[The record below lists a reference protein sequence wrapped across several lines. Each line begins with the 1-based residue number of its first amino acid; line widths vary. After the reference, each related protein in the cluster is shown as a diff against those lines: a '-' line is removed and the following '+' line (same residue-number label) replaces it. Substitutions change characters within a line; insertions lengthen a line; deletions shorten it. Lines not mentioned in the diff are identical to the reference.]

1 MMCTQAP
8 ALIVRSHISKILN
21 KYSVRIILA
30 LIRLMYNVRDR
41 ILMKTQTVSEVIL
54 IHLYILKV
62 LNRQPLIL
70 TFRTRLLL
78 YYIKVSTID
87 FKLHSFEI
95 FCCIFPEI
103 INTL

>member
-1 MMCTQAP
+1 MMCTRAP

-30 LIRLMYNVRDR
+30 LIRLMYNVRDH
-41 ILMKTQTVSEVIL
+41 ILMKTQTVSEIIL

-70 TFRTRLLL
+70 IFRTRLYYTTLKYLL
-78 YYIKVSTID
+78 
-87 FKLHSFEI
+87 
-95 FCCIFPEI
+95 
-103 INTL
+103 